1 MEKITKKGK
10 LILYGCSGLGV
21 NLLNI
26 VMGSYLCSALLVG
39 GFDKNV
45 EHWTFLNKDL
55 VVAAL
60 WATLS
65 AIAKIVDGLIDL
77 PFSHFTDNLKSKW
90 GKRKT
95 AIVIGAVPMLI
106 AYVLFLFPL
115 NSDATIIN
123 TIWFAFL
130 LMVFYACYTLT
141 MLTYYGTFAE
151 VAKDQNDITLISNTK
166 SVCDVVYFSLGF
178 ALVPALVNSGLN
190 VRLVAL
196 LLLPCALTMLIPLFM
211 LKENNSVEQA
221 ETKKEEK
228 VTVFSSIMFT
238 LKDKPYILWLCVLF
252 VNNIGLQLFLS
263 GINEYFSTLHVNQA
277 LIMPTCFVPVP
288 FTIMLYNKI
297 IKKRGLGFA
306 LRYVLLV
313 YSIGMAL
320 MGLCNFIPANF
331 KLPFALLCSLIV
343 SFSIGSFFS
352 ITYMVPSQMAAKRTA
367 NGESASTMYYAIQ
380 GLFEAVSAAIGGSAI
395 LVFLKQTGGVPFLTL
410 IVAFSCMTAF
420 VMTFFLP
427 KVITLLGKKE
437 N

>member
-1 MEKITKKGK
+1 MEKITKKSK

-55 VVAAL
+55 VVASL
-60 WATLS
+60 WAILA

-106 AYVLFLFPL
+106 AYVLFNFPL
-115 NSDATIIN
+115 TNGKSMLN
-123 TIWFAFL
+123 TIWFAAL
-130 LMVFYACYTLT
+130 LMIFYACYTLT

-151 VAKDQNDITLISNTK
+151 VAKDQDDITLISNTK

-211 LKENNSVEQA
+211 LKENTEEAKVE
-221 ETKKEEK
+221 KEEK

-288 FTIMLYNKI
+288 FTIMLYNKV

-320 MGLCNFIPANF
+320 MGLCNFIPVSF

-352 ITYMVPSQMAAKRTA
+352 ITYMVPSQMAAKRIE
-367 NGESASTMYYAIQ
+367 NGKSASTMYYAIQ
-380 GLFEAVSAAIGGSAI
+380 GLFEAVSAAIGGSAL
-395 LVFLKQTGGVPFLTL
+395 LVFLKQSGGVPFLTV
-410 IVAFSCMTAF
+410 IVASCCMVAF
-420 VMTFFLP
+420 VLTFFLP

>member
-55 VVAAL
+55 VIAGVWMVLA
-60 WATLS
+60 
-65 AIAKIVDGLIDL
+65 AIAKIIDGLIDL

-106 AYVLFLFPL
+106 AYILFNFPL
-115 NSDATIIN
+115 NREATMLN
-123 TIWFAFL
+123 TIWFALL

-151 VAKDQNDITLISNTK
+151 ITQNQEDITLISNTK

-190 VRLVAL
+190 VRIVAL

-211 LKENNSVEQA
+211 LKENNEEVLE
-221 ETKKEEK
+221 EKKEKK
-228 VTVFSSIMFT
+228 VTVLSSIMFT

-288 FTIMLYNKI
+288 FTILLYNKI

-320 MGLCNFIPANF
+320 MGLCNFIPASF

-352 ITYMVPSQMAAKRTA
+352 ITYMVPSQMAAKRTE
-367 NGESASTMYYAIQ
+367 NGETASTMYYAIQ
-380 GLFEAVSAAIGGSAI
+380 GLFEAVSAAIGGSLI
-395 LVFLKQTGGVPFLTL
+395 LVALKQTGGVPFLTL
-410 IVAFSCMTAF
+410 VVATCCMVAF

-427 KVITLLGKKE
+427 KVITSLGKKE

>member
-106 AYVLFLFPL
+106 AYILFLFPL
-115 NSDATIIN
+115 NSGISVLN
-123 TIWFAFL
+123 TIWFAAL
-130 LMVFYACYTLT
+130 LMIFYACYTLT

-211 LKENNSVEQA
+211 LKENTEEAKVE
-221 ETKKEEK
+221 KEEK

>member
-55 VVAAL
+55 VIAAV
-60 WATLS
+60 WAIL
-65 AIAKIVDGLIDL
+65 AAAAKIFDGLIDL

-95 AIVIGAVPMLI
+95 AIVIGGVPMLI
-106 AYVLFLFPL
+106 AYVLFNFPL
-115 NSDATIIN
+115 TSSASMLN
-123 TIWFAFL
+123 TIWYAFL

-151 VAKDQNDITLISNTK
+151 ITENENDITLISNTK

-190 VRLVAL
+190 VRIVAL

-211 LKENNSVEQA
+211 LKETTEEQPKS
-221 ETKKEEK
+221 EKEEK
-228 VTVFSSIMFT
+228 VTVLSSIMFT

-288 FTIMLYNKI
+288 LTIMLYNKI

-352 ITYMVPSQMAAKRTA
+352 ITYMVPSQMAAKRLEE
-367 NGESASTMYYAIQ
+367 GKSASTMYYAIQ
-380 GLFEAVSAAIGGSAI
+380 GLFEAVSAAIGGSAL
-395 LVFLKQTGGVPFLTL
+395 LVLLKQTGGVPFLTL
-410 IVAFSCMTAF
+410 IVAASCMVAF

-427 KVITLLGKKE
+427 KVITVLGKKE

>member
-1 MEKITKKGK
+1 MEKITTKGK

-55 VVAAL
+55 VVAGL
-60 WATLS
+60 WAILA

-106 AYVLFLFPL
+106 AYILFLFPL
-115 NSDATIIN
+115 NSGISVLN
-123 TIWFAFL
+123 TIWFAGL
-130 LMVFYACYTLT
+130 LMIFYACYTLT

-151 VAKDQNDITLISNTK
+151 VTKDQNDITLISNTK

-211 LKENNSVEQA
+211 LKENTEEAKVE
-221 ETKKEEK
+221 KEEK

-320 MGLCNFIPANF
+320 MGLCNFIPVSF

-352 ITYMVPSQMAAKRTA
+352 ITYMVPSQMAAKRIE
-367 NGESASTMYYAIQ
+367 NGKSASTMYYAIQ
-380 GLFEAVSAAIGGSAI
+380 GLFEAVSAAIGGSAL
-395 LVFLKQTGGVPFLTL
+395 LVFLKQSGGVEFLTV
-410 IVAFSCMTAF
+410 IVASCCMVAF
-420 VMTFFLP
+420 VLTFFLP

>member
-55 VVAAL
+55 VIAGVWMVLA
-60 WATLS
+60 
-65 AIAKIVDGLIDL
+65 AIAKIIDGLIDL

-106 AYVLFLFPL
+106 AYILFNFPL
-115 NSDATIIN
+115 NREATMLN
-123 TIWFAFL
+123 TIWFALL

-151 VAKDQNDITLISNTK
+151 ITQNQEDITLISNTK

-190 VRLVAL
+190 VRIVAL

-211 LKENNSVEQA
+211 LKETTEEQPKS
-221 ETKKEEK
+221 EKEEK
-228 VTVFSSIMFT
+228 VTVLSSIMFT

-320 MGLCNFIPANF
+320 MGFCNFIPANF

-352 ITYMVPSQMAAKRTA
+352 ITYMVPSQMAAKRLEE
-367 NGESASTMYYAIQ
+367 GKSASTMYYAIQ
-380 GLFEAVSAAIGGSAI
+380 GLFEAVSAAIGGSAL
-395 LVFLKQTGGVPFLTL
+395 LVLLKQTGGVPLLTV
-410 IVAFSCMTAF
+410 IVAASCMVAF

-427 KVITLLGKKE
+427 KVITVLGKKE